1 MRAPDPRPTS
11 RASKRAA
18 ARLAV
23 VQALYQMDIARTNLA
38 DLLAEYQA
46 WRLGRELEGEQY
58 READQDF
65 FRDVVAGVVREQRT
79 LDPRIDETLPQDW
92 PLRRL
97 DAIVR
102 AILRAGTFELMFRP
116 DVPARAA
123 INEYLDVTR
132 AFFEAEEPR
141 LVNGVL
147 DRIAKQVR
155 PGEFGGG

>member
-1 MRAPDPRPTS
+1 MRAPVPRPNSKAS
-11 RASKRAA
+11 RRAA
-18 ARLAV
+18 ARLAI

-132 AFFEAEEPR
+132 AFFETEEPR

-155 PGEFGGG
+155 PEEFSGG